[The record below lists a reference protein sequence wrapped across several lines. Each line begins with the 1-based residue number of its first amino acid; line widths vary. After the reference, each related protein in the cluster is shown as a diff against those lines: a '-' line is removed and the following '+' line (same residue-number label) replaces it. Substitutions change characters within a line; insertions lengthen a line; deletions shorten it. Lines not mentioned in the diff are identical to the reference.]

1 MSELIRKRRKVDM
14 FFSKNR
20 LVKDDL
26 KGSAKLMFQDVSKD
40 AWDQENL
47 TKEHLDFTVDS
58 IRYIDLYAKKLMT
71 TDAELLNKHYDNF
84 VGRIGAYI
92 GEVIKRNIE
101 LDFHWYEFDSVYNYS
116 SQLQGVSRNK
126 KAWTLLYSRKSDR
139 VIMPLL
145 MVAEFF
151 EGDSTYPSLLSYVEE
166 MIRQNS

>member
-1 MSELIRKRRKVDM
+1 M
-14 FFSKNR
+14 FFNKNR

-26 KGSAKLMFQDVSKD
+26 KGSAKLMYQDVSKD
-40 AWDQENL
+40 AWDQTNL
-47 TKEHLDFTVDS
+47 TKENLDFTVNS
-58 IRYIDLYAKKLMT
+58 IRYIDLYMKKLMT

-101 LDFHWYEFDSVYNYS
+101 LDFHWYEFDSVCNHS
-116 SQLQGVSRNK
+116 SNLYEITRNK
-126 KAWTLLYSRKSDR
+126 KGWTLLYSKKNDQ

-145 MVAEFF
+145 VVAEFF
-151 EGDSTYPSLLSYVEE
+151 EGDSTYPGLLGYVEE